1 MSIHHTINA
10 VLATSNLQQMD
21 GYCVCASCNR
31 DDLERNQIVPDG
43 HVNAPL
49 LAEYVERFDGAICWD
64 CYDYTD
70 PLPKPY
76 IPAGHVKCST
86 CADTLSGVSCD
97 DDRGGRFTE
106 WCLECDGHGYVP
118 GVSQ

>member
-31 DDLERNQIVPDG
+31 DDLDRNQIVPDG

-70 PLPKPY
+70 PRSQGPTSLLDTSNAAHAP
-76 IPAGHVKCST
+76 IP
-86 CADTLSGVSCD
+86 
-97 DDRGGRFTE
+97 
-106 WCLECDGHGYVP
+106 
-118 GVSQ
+118 